1 MGDRALV
8 VFHAEETISPTVYLH
23 WNGSE
28 VPELLAEL
36 KERMQGRFGDIDY
49 ATARFIG
56 GCHDR
61 IPGNLSLGVFN
72 NKLTIGD
79 LNDAAVMR
87 KHSHGDAGFV
97 VVNVD
102 DFSWVAYG
110 GYLEEASQQQSV
122 ATHFAA

>member
-28 VPELLAEL
+28 VPELIEEL

-72 NKLTIGD
+72 NRLTISD
-79 LNDAAVMR
+79 LYDAKVMR
-87 KHSHGDAGFV
+87 MHSHGDAGFV

-110 GYLEEASQQQSV
+110 GYLEDAKPQSIANTV
-122 ATHFAA
+122 AA